1 MRFQDKLKMYRL
13 RNSMSQDDLARKM
26 GISRAAIGFWE
37 NGKRSPKIEQV
48 MKMADAFGIDWTDL
62 VDDEARINMTV
73 RSDERVLVGSFRQL
87 NAEGKN
93 MLVAFAQSLVYN
105 PLYGPGE
112 GSMKEAM
119 LYDGAKKQ
127 KTIEEM
133 TAEELRR
140 LADEKES

>member
-93 MLVAFAQSLVYN
+93 MLVAFAQSLVFN
-105 PLYGPGE
+105 PMYGI
-112 GSMKEAM
+112 GSAEFREAM
-119 LYDGAKKQ
+119 LYDGAKDQ
-127 KTIEEM
+127 KAIEDM